1 MATAAILSNETI
13 RARISSGLDAL
24 RERFNAMRSSGY
36 DELDIDRD
44 DAVAFDAAQT
54 APIAEV
60 TPYSEGSAIDTRPTI
75 RRASAR
81 TATRTA
87 SPPSRKAP
95 PAADDRPLRPAGAG
109 AVRHTR
115 VMQQTG
121 IAHPYLDAARKILP
135 EVIALRRR
143 LHRVPEVGLE
153 LPRTQALVLDAVRGL
168 GLEPV
173 AGVTVGSVVATIEG
187 AGPGPTILL
196 RADMDGLPLTEE
208 TGLDFASEHDGR
220 MHACGHDTHVAML
233 MGAARLL
240 LEDRASWSGRVLLMF
255 QPGEEGFHGA
265 RYMLEEGLLDQSGGE
280 RPSGAFALH
289 ISTLYETGTID
300 VRPGPMLA
308 SGDTL
313 RITVRGRGGHASTP
327 YTAVDP
333 ITVAAEIVLALQ
345 LMVTRRVDV
354 FDPAVVTIA
363 QVVAGTTTNI
373 IPETAFLAG
382 TMRTVSAARREAVKA
397 EVRRVCEGIA
407 AAHGASVELEIEP
420 GYPVT
425 VNDDGF
431 TALVLGR
438 GQGGGRRG
446 DDPAA
451 AGPDHGCRGLL
462 VCAPAGAG
470 GDGIRRC
477 SASRSRCRD
486 RPDEPLEP
494 GRSSMSRRW
503 PPGSPPTW
511 VSRVGSCP
519 AADRC

>member
-1 MATAAILSNETI
+1 
-13 RARISSGLDAL
+13 
-24 RERFNAMRSSGY
+24 
-36 DELDIDRD
+36 
-44 DAVAFDAAQT
+44 
-54 APIAEV
+54 
-60 TPYSEGSAIDTRPTI
+60 
-75 RRASAR
+75 
-81 TATRTA
+81 
-87 SPPSRKAP
+87 
-95 PAADDRPLRPAGAG
+95 
-109 AVRHTR
+109 
-115 VMQQTG
+115 MQQTG
-121 IAHPYLDAARKILP
+121 IAHPYLDAAREILP

-153 LPRTQALVLDAVRGL
+153 LPRTQALVLDAVREL
-168 GLEPV
+168 GLDPI

-240 LEDRASWSGRVLLMF
+240 VDDRASWRGRVLLMF

-265 RYMLEEGLLDQSGGE
+265 RYMLDEGLLDQSGGE

-308 SGDTL
+308 SGDTI

-327 YTAVDP
+327 HTAVDP

-345 LMVTRRVDV
+345 LMVTRRVDA

-382 TMRTVSAARREAVKA
+382 TMRTVSTARREAVKTD
-397 EVRRVCEGIA
+397 VRRVCEGIA

-425 VNDDGF
+425 VNDDAF
-431 TALVLGR
+431 TAMVLDVAREVVGEEATR
-438 GQGGGRRG
+438 LL
-446 DDPAA
+446 PAPIMGAEDFSYVLQQVPGAMAFVGARPREIDVATAPMNHSNRVVFDESAMA
-451 AGPDHGCRGLL
+451 AGIATYVGVARRFLS
-462 VCAPAGAG
+462 GA
-470 GDGIRRC
+470 
-477 SASRSRCRD
+477 
-486 RPDEPLEP
+486 
-494 GRSSMSRRW
+494 
-503 PPGSPPTW
+503 
-511 VSRVGSCP
+511 
-519 AADRC
+519 